1 MYIKKVAVAPEE
13 NGIKVCLLIPVLNYF
28 MRSNFFGKYHLLVL
42 PQAKGNYGGVF
53 RIQHRVIILNRS
65 KNS

>member
-42 PQAKGNYGGVF
+42 PQANGNYGGVF